1 MKKFVEEFKEFIQQ
15 GNVMDMAIGIII
27 GGAFTAIVTSLV
39 NDIINPFIKLISGG
53 GTEVSGL
60 SIPVPGTQN
69 GIDFGAFISAII
81 NFLIIAFIVFCMVK
95 ALNKFMKA
103 SKLKRM
109 KKKLVKRLQLH
120 TAHTALKRLRK
131 AQLAAHTALVRL
143 RAAHTLRNINVSC
156 KHALYVPRVHVRKK
170 QAYHMYRPPKVR
182 PKSND

>member
-1 MKKFVEEFKEFIQQ
+1 MKKFFEEFKEFIQQ

-95 ALNKFMKA
+95 ALNKFKET
-103 SKLKRM
+103 SKLK
-109 KKKLVKRLQLH
+109 KDEEEAVEEVAAPHCPHCLEEVKEGATRCPH
-120 TAHTALKRLRK
+120 CTGEIEGGAH
-131 AQLAAHTALVRL
+131 AA
-143 RAAHTLRNINVSC
+143 
-156 KHALYVPRVHVRKK
+156 
-170 QAYHMYRPPKVR
+170 
-182 PKSND
+182 

>member
-1 MKKFVEEFKEFIQQ
+1 MKKFLEEFKEFIQQ

-81 NFLIIAFIVFCMVK
+81 NFLIIALIVFCMVK

-103 SKLKRM
+103 SKLK
-109 KKKLVKRLQLH
+109 KDKEEAIEEVAAPHCPHCLEEVKEGATRCPH
-120 TAHTALKRLRK
+120 CTGEIEGGAH
-131 AQLAAHTALVRL
+131 AA
-143 RAAHTLRNINVSC
+143 
-156 KHALYVPRVHVRKK
+156 
-170 QAYHMYRPPKVR
+170 
-182 PKSND
+182 

>member
-39 NDIINPFIKLISGG
+39 NDIINPFIKLVSGG

-95 ALNKFMKA
+95 ALNKLMKA
-103 SKLKRM
+103 SKLK
-109 KKKLVKRLQLH
+109 KDEEEAVEEVAAPHCPHCLEEVKEGATRCPH
-120 TAHTALKRLRK
+120 CTGEIEGGAH
-131 AQLAAHTALVRL
+131 AA
-143 RAAHTLRNINVSC
+143 
-156 KHALYVPRVHVRKK
+156 
-170 QAYHMYRPPKVR
+170 
-182 PKSND
+182 

>member
-1 MKKFVEEFKEFIQQ
+1 MKKFFEEFKEFIQQ

-95 ALNKFMKA
+95 ALNKFKEA
-103 SKLKRM
+103 SKLQKEEEVAEEAPTPHCPHC
-109 KKKLVKRLQLH
+109 LEEVKEGATRCPH
-120 TAHTALKRLRK
+120 CTGEIEGGAH
-131 AQLAAHTALVRL
+131 AA
-143 RAAHTLRNINVSC
+143 
-156 KHALYVPRVHVRKK
+156 
-170 QAYHMYRPPKVR
+170 
-182 PKSND
+182 

>member
-1 MKKFVEEFKEFIQQ
+1 MKKFFEEFKEFIQQ

-95 ALNKFMKA
+95 TLNKFMKA
-103 SKLKRM
+103 SKLK
-109 KKKLVKRLQLH
+109 KDEEEAVEEVAAPHCPHCLEEVKEGATRCPH
-120 TAHTALKRLRK
+120 CTGEIEGGAH
-131 AQLAAHTALVRL
+131 AA
-143 RAAHTLRNINVSC
+143 
-156 KHALYVPRVHVRKK
+156 
-170 QAYHMYRPPKVR
+170 
-182 PKSND
+182 

>member
-81 NFLIIAFIVFCMVK
+81 NFLIIAFIVFFMVK

-103 SKLKRM
+103 SKLK
-109 KKKLVKRLQLH
+109 KDEEEAVEEVAAPHCPHCLEEVKEGATRCPH
-120 TAHTALKRLRK
+120 CTGEIEGGAH
-131 AQLAAHTALVRL
+131 AA
-143 RAAHTLRNINVSC
+143 
-156 KHALYVPRVHVRKK
+156 
-170 QAYHMYRPPKVR
+170 
-182 PKSND
+182 

>member
-1 MKKFVEEFKEFIQQ
+1 MKKFFEEFKEFIQQ

-27 GGAFTAIVTSLV
+27 GSAFTAIVTSLV

-95 ALNKFMKA
+95 VRNKFMKA
-103 SKLKRM
+103 SKLK
-109 KKKLVKRLQLH
+109 KDEEEAVEEVAAPHCPHCLEEVKEGATGSPH
-120 TAHTALKRLRK
+120 CAGEITGGAY
-131 AQLAAHTALVRL
+131 AA
-143 RAAHTLRNINVSC
+143 
-156 KHALYVPRVHVRKK
+156 
-170 QAYHMYRPPKVR
+170 
-182 PKSND
+182 

>member
-1 MKKFVEEFKEFIQQ
+1 MKKFFEEFKEFIQQ

-53 GTEVSGL
+53 GTKVSGL

-95 ALNKFMKA
+95 TLNKFMKA
-103 SKLKRM
+103 SKLK
-109 KKKLVKRLQLH
+109 KDKEEAVKEVAAPHCPHCLEEVKEGATRCPH
-120 TAHTALKRLRK
+120 CTGEIEGGAH
-131 AQLAAHTALVRL
+131 AA
-143 RAAHTLRNINVSC
+143 
-156 KHALYVPRVHVRKK
+156 
-170 QAYHMYRPPKVR
+170 
-182 PKSND
+182 

>member
-95 ALNKFMKA
+95 ALNEFMKA
-103 SKLKRM
+103 SKLK
-109 KKKLVKRLQLH
+109 KDEEEAVEEVAAPHCPHCLEEVKEGATRCPH
-120 TAHTALKRLRK
+120 CTGEIEGGAH
-131 AQLAAHTALVRL
+131 AA
-143 RAAHTLRNINVSC
+143 
-156 KHALYVPRVHVRKK
+156 
-170 QAYHMYRPPKVR
+170 
-182 PKSND
+182 

>member
-1 MKKFVEEFKEFIQQ
+1 MKKFFEEFKEFIQQ

-39 NDIINPFIKLISGG
+39 NDIINPFIKLVSGG

-95 ALNKFMKA
+95 GLNKFMKA
-103 SKLKRM
+103 SKLK
-109 KKKLVKRLQLH
+109 KDEEEAVEEVAAPHCPHCLEEVKEGATRCPH
-120 TAHTALKRLRK
+120 CTGEIEGGAH
-131 AQLAAHTALVRL
+131 AA
-143 RAAHTLRNINVSC
+143 
-156 KHALYVPRVHVRKK
+156 
-170 QAYHMYRPPKVR
+170 
-182 PKSND
+182 

>member
-1 MKKFVEEFKEFIQQ
+1 MKKFIEEFKEFIQQ

-95 ALNKFMKA
+95 ALNKFMTA
-103 SKLKRM
+103 SKLK
-109 KKKLVKRLQLH
+109 KDEEEAVEEVAAPHCPHCLEEVKEGATRCPH
-120 TAHTALKRLRK
+120 CTGEIEGGAH
-131 AQLAAHTALVRL
+131 AA
-143 RAAHTLRNINVSC
+143 
-156 KHALYVPRVHVRKK
+156 
-170 QAYHMYRPPKVR
+170 
-182 PKSND
+182 

>member
-95 ALNKFMKA
+95 AFNKFMKA
-103 SKLKRM
+103 SKLK
-109 KKKLVKRLQLH
+109 KDEEEAGEEVAAPHCPHCLEEVKEGATRCPH
-120 TAHTALKRLRK
+120 CTGEIEGGAH
-131 AQLAAHTALVRL
+131 AA
-143 RAAHTLRNINVSC
+143 
-156 KHALYVPRVHVRKK
+156 
-170 QAYHMYRPPKVR
+170 
-182 PKSND
+182 

>member
-1 MKKFVEEFKEFIQQ
+1 MKKFLEEFKEFIQQ

-81 NFLIIAFIVFCMVK
+81 NFLIIAFIVFFMVK

-103 SKLKRM
+103 SKLEKD
-109 KKKLVKRLQLH
+109 KEEAVEEVAAPHCPHCLEEVKEGATRCPH
-120 TAHTALKRLRK
+120 CTGKIEGGAH
-131 AQLAAHTALVRL
+131 AA
-143 RAAHTLRNINVSC
+143 
-156 KHALYVPRVHVRKK
+156 
-170 QAYHMYRPPKVR
+170 
-182 PKSND
+182 

>member
-1 MKKFVEEFKEFIQQ
+1 MKKFFEEFKEFIQQ

-39 NDIINPFIKLISGG
+39 NDIINPFIKLVSGG

-95 ALNKFMKA
+95 TLNKFMKA
-103 SKLKRM
+103 SKLK
-109 KKKLVKRLQLH
+109 KDKEEAVKEVAAPHCPHCLEEVKEGATRCPH
-120 TAHTALKRLRK
+120 CTGEIEGGAH
-131 AQLAAHTALVRL
+131 AA
-143 RAAHTLRNINVSC
+143 
-156 KHALYVPRVHVRKK
+156 
-170 QAYHMYRPPKVR
+170 
-182 PKSND
+182 

>member
-60 SIPVPGTQN
+60 SSPVPGTQN

-103 SKLKRM
+103 SKLK
-109 KKKLVKRLQLH
+109 KDEEEAVEEVAAPHCPHCLEEVKEGATRCPH
-120 TAHTALKRLRK
+120 CTGEIEGGAH
-131 AQLAAHTALVRL
+131 AA
-143 RAAHTLRNINVSC
+143 
-156 KHALYVPRVHVRKK
+156 
-170 QAYHMYRPPKVR
+170 
-182 PKSND
+182 

>member
-81 NFLIIAFIVFCMVK
+81 NFLIIVFIVSCMVK

-103 SKLKRM
+103 SKLK
-109 KKKLVKRLQLH
+109 KDEEEAVEEVAAPHCPHCLEEVKEGATRCPH
-120 TAHTALKRLRK
+120 CTGEIEGGAH
-131 AQLAAHTALVRL
+131 AA
-143 RAAHTLRNINVSC
+143 
-156 KHALYVPRVHVRKK
+156 
-170 QAYHMYRPPKVR
+170 
-182 PKSND
+182 

>member
-1 MKKFVEEFKEFIQQ
+1 MKKFFEEFKEFIQQ

-81 NFLIIAFIVFCMVK
+81 NFLIIALIVFCMVK

-103 SKLKRM
+103 SKLEKD
-109 KKKLVKRLQLH
+109 KEEAVEEVAAPHCPHCLEEVKEGATRCPH
-120 TAHTALKRLRK
+120 CTGEIEGGAH
-131 AQLAAHTALVRL
+131 AA
-143 RAAHTLRNINVSC
+143 
-156 KHALYVPRVHVRKK
+156 
-170 QAYHMYRPPKVR
+170 
-182 PKSND
+182 

>member
-1 MKKFVEEFKEFIQQ
+1 MKKFLEEFKEFIQQ

-81 NFLIIAFIVFCMVK
+81 NFLIIALIVFCMVK
-95 ALNKFMKA
+95 ALNKFMKT
-103 SKLKRM
+103 SKLEKD
-109 KKKLVKRLQLH
+109 KEEAIEEVAAPHCPHCLEEVKEGATRCPH
-120 TAHTALKRLRK
+120 CTGEIEGGAH
-131 AQLAAHTALVRL
+131 AA
-143 RAAHTLRNINVSC
+143 
-156 KHALYVPRVHVRKK
+156 
-170 QAYHMYRPPKVR
+170 
-182 PKSND
+182 

>member
-1 MKKFVEEFKEFIQQ
+1 MKKFIEEFKEFIQQ

-39 NDIINPFIKLISGG
+39 NDIINPFIKLISGD

-81 NFLIIAFIVFCMVK
+81 NFLIIALIVFCMVK

-103 SKLKRM
+103 SKLK
-109 KKKLVKRLQLH
+109 KDEEEAGEEVTAPHCPHCLEEVKEGATRCPH
-120 TAHTALKRLRK
+120 CTGEIEGGAH
-131 AQLAAHTALVRL
+131 AA
-143 RAAHTLRNINVSC
+143 
-156 KHALYVPRVHVRKK
+156 
-170 QAYHMYRPPKVR
+170 
-182 PKSND
+182 

>member
-1 MKKFVEEFKEFIQQ
+1 MKKFLEEFKEFIQQ

-95 ALNKFMKA
+95 TLNKFMKA
-103 SKLKRM
+103 SKLK
-109 KKKLVKRLQLH
+109 KDKEAAVKEVAAPHCPHCLEEVKEGATRCPH
-120 TAHTALKRLRK
+120 CTGEIEGGAH
-131 AQLAAHTALVRL
+131 AA
-143 RAAHTLRNINVSC
+143 
-156 KHALYVPRVHVRKK
+156 
-170 QAYHMYRPPKVR
+170 
-182 PKSND
+182 

>member
-1 MKKFVEEFKEFIQQ
+1 MKKFIEEFKEFIQQ

-69 GIDFGAFISAII
+69 GIDFGAFISAIF
-81 NFLIIAFIVFCMVK
+81 NFLIIGFIVFCMVK

-103 SKLKRM
+103 SKLK
-109 KKKLVKRLQLH
+109 KDEEEAVEEVAAPHCPHCLEEVKEGATRCPH
-120 TAHTALKRLRK
+120 CTGEIEGGAH
-131 AQLAAHTALVRL
+131 AA
-143 RAAHTLRNINVSC
+143 
-156 KHALYVPRVHVRKK
+156 
-170 QAYHMYRPPKVR
+170 
-182 PKSND
+182 